1 MTIRHNETSGEAP
14 PLPVSIPLVQMW
26 GEANN
31 LSGEFRMDWIT
42 LRSDDWPEGEYPR
55 TVYEQARKVPGT
67 ALTFTHN
74 GNRYRV
80 VWSEGPAPAAFTSV
94 APPVA
99 SATIPVE
106 QLRADWNKLR
116 MAPRSDEPTMGPQ
129 ASEKTPRDYARA
141 AQERLFPRL
150 TWKLCSGPLLATVD
164 HVEGRVTMLPEICIM
179 LRASIRGDSDPWP
192 REQLQEVQ
200 AMIEAR
206 IRTWASPQDAIDGA
220 VTTMM
225 GAALILIEKELRER
239 TARGADY

>member
-1 MTIRHNETSGEAP
+1 MSNRHNETPAEVP
-14 PLPVSIPLVQMW
+14 PLPVSVPLVQMW

-42 LRSDDWPEGEYPR
+42 LRPEQWPDDMHSR
-55 TVYEQARKVPGT
+55 TVYDQARNVPGT
-67 ALTFTHN
+67 ALTFTHD

-80 VWSEGPAPAAFTSV
+80 VWSEGPAPAFTSV
-94 APPVA
+94 APPA
-99 SATIPVE
+99 AITTIPVE
-106 QLRADWNKLR
+106 QLRGDWNKLR

-129 ASEKTPRDYARA
+129 ASEKSPRYYARA
-141 AQERLFPRL
+141 AQERLFPRR

-164 HVEGRVTMLPEICIM
+164 HFETRVTMLPEICIM

-206 IRTWASPQDAIDGA
+206 LRTWASPQDAIDGA

-225 GAALILIEKELRER
+225 GAALLLIEKELRER
-239 TARGADY
+239 AARGADY